1 MIRRRRRE
9 LLKWQ
14 GMLIFAMVFLQGCC
28 LIFECPCN
36 YRHRIRNCS
45 GETLECRIVSAER
58 ERNVL
63 LAPGETVR
71 LKDCSELF
79 LLREGEYDA
88 AFPSILGG
96 GLFCPLEIT
105 PEKTLFVTESSF
117 YEHIQ
122 SPYLRPVYIPHKKRL
137 FWSDLIDETM
147 ENIQSFQRQL
157 KEWRDP
163 TTGNVWKYRL
173 VGGKAILESKSPLG
187 SSRYKQKVTLPAF
200 VGDVPVCAIGRSVFS
215 ETKLGAVIIPNG
227 VEGIGKNAFEWCSVL
242 EQVTLPE
249 GLIRIEER
257 AFGSCH
263 ELKTLRF
270 PATVKVIGASAFEW
284 CSELTGIRL
293 PKSVSF
299 LGWHAF
305 GHCAQLQTIRFDG
318 PPPAGEGDIVTPS
331 DEVIGIYPDEYA
343 VAWESAMVDGYWR
356 GLRMTKRAQGL

>member
-96 GLFCPLEIT
+96 GLFCSLEIT

-200 VGDVPVCAIGRSVFS
+200 VGDVPVCAIGRSVFA

-305 GHCAQLQTIRFDG
+305 GHCAQLQTFRFDG
-318 PPPAGEGDIVTPS
+318 PPPAGVGDIVTPS